1 MENQSD
7 SGAPP
12 YGAPQAPISQGEPAR
27 MGPLQR
33 IFGVLFSPGETFAD
47 INRKPTLVSPI
58 IVAMIM
64 ALIGTVVFSMR
75 VKVDWDKI
83 ARDRIR
89 AQVEKTGGSMPAEEQ
104 IQQQVNITKMIGKLI
119 PILIVVGTPIYY
131 VILAGIFALALMIIQ
146 AKSTFKKIFSVVL
159 WSGAAT
165 GIVGT
170 IIVCASLMVRDTEGL
185 DPSKPGAVSP
195 TNLAAYLPTDIPKAL
210 DSGLAGCIHDL
221 VLDSALNRVR
231 GRSRVETNQ
240 YQQSRHGSLRLVD
253 PMGLRQSWIRG
264 SRTWR
269 LR

>member
-12 YGAPQAPISQGEPAR
+12 YGAPQAPVSQGEPAR

-210 DSGLAGCIHDL
+210 ASIA
-221 VLDSALNRVR
+221 
-231 GRSRVETNQ
+231 
-240 YQQSRHGSLRLVD
+240 GSLDVFTIWFLILLSIGFAAVAGSKRINTSKAGTVVF
-253 PMGLRQSWIRG
+253 GLWILWVFVKAG
-264 SRTWR
+264 FAA
-269 LR
+269 LGLGG